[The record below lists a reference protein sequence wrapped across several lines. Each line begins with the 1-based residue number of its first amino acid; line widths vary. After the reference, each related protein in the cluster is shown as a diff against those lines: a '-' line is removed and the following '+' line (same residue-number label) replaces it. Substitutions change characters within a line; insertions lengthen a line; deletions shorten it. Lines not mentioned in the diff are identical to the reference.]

1 MKNKFNQGKK
11 LSDEILKQTQDQDKY
26 LAWEQI
32 LNEQAQDQVTCRLTI
47 PIDCQTYWQI
57 AWDVE
62 YQGWWQI
69 TRHINEVLLKT
80 KNISQLI
87 SK

>member
-1 MKNKFNQGKK
+1 MKNKFNVGRELK
-11 LSDEILKQTQDQDKY
+11 DEIRRQTRDQAKY

-32 LNEQAQDQVTCRLTI
+32 LNEQAQDQVTWHLTI
-47 PIDCQTYWQI
+47 PIDYQTYWQI

-62 YQGWWQI
+62 YQAWWQI